1 MKAYKFRFESV
12 LKSKRIIV
20 DQLASKTARAR
31 KIRMLE
37 QLKLDDLKAR
47 QTQCIGHLA
56 AMQTG
61 PIDAAE
67 VRRGHDYLRALGEA
81 IEEQKNMVA
90 EIARR
95 VEMLLSM
102 LTEAEK
108 ERKIFDRLEEKEREE
123 FTREFLKKEQAEFDE
138 IGVNRFIQREA
149 YERFHP
155 SAG

>member
-12 LKSKRIIV
+12 LNSKRIIV

-37 QLKLDDLKAR
+37 QLKLDDFKAR
-47 QTQCIGHLA
+47 RMECIGHLA

-61 PIDAAE
+61 SVDAAE
-67 VRRGHDYLRALGEA
+67 VRRGHDYLRLLGEA

-90 EIARR
+90 EISRR

-123 FTREFLKKEQAEFDE
+123 FTREFLKKEQAMFDE
-138 IGVNRFIQREA
+138 VGINRFIQREA
-149 YERFHP
+149 YERFQP
-155 SAG
+155 SS